1 MKEEDK
7 ILLHEIGV
15 TRNLSPSSLKVYRNA
30 MQNYTSYC
38 GRSFTELLAEAE
50 DEEEQGV
57 RWKHRRV
64 RTYLIGFRAYLLEK
78 YEYKETIR
86 RYFTI
91 VQTIYRHYE
100 IELQPLPRSSMN
112 TKKSP
117 QVMYDDLPTKDLIRK
132 ALTMSNQKLS
142 SILLLICSSG
152 MGRTEVANLTVQ
164 DFIDATGDYHNKT
177 DIHDVLTTL
186 SEKDYIIPT
195 WHLRRQ
201 KTNKHYL
208 TFSSNESTKQII
220 SYLQSSNRN
229 LKNDSSL
236 FDIQAQSISL
246 AFQSVNDA
254 LHLGRKGT
262 HRLFRPHM
270 LRKYHSSNLSQGE
283 NCLTESEIDFL
294 QGRTN
299 TKLHESYFLYDHEKL
314 KQKYCLKVA
323 DLCVTNDVSV
333 KEYSAL
339 KLEYDNLLENI
350 DSYVESAFEE
360 AMSKFY
366 EQFE

>member
-1 MKEEDK
+1 MKQEDRT
-7 ILLHEIGV
+7 LLQEIGV
-15 TRNLSPSSLKVYRNA
+15 TRNLSQSSLKVYENA

-38 GRSFTELLAEAE
+38 GRSFTELLSEAE
-50 DEEEQGV
+50 DEEEKGI
-57 RWKHRRV
+57 RWKHRKV

-91 VQTIYRHYE
+91 VQTIYRHFE
-100 IELQPLPRSSMN
+100 IELQPLPRISTN
-112 TKKSP
+112 TKKTT
-117 QVMYDDLPTKDLIRK
+117 QIMFDDLPSKDLIRK
-132 ALTMSNQKLS
+132 ALQMSNQKLS
-142 SILLLICSSG
+142 AITLLICSSG
-152 MGRTEVANLTVQ
+152 IGRTEVANLTVQ
-164 DFIDATGDYHNKT
+164 DFIDATRDYHNKT

-186 SEKDYIIPT
+186 SAKDYIIPT

-236 FDIQAQSISL
+236 FDIQTQSISL
-246 AFQSVNDA
+246 AFQRLNDA
-254 LHLGRKGT
+254 LGVGRKGT

-270 LRKYHSSNLSQGE
+270 LRKYHSSTLMQGE
-283 NCLTESEIDFL
+283 NSLTESEIDFL

-339 KLEYDNLLENI
+339 KVEYDNLLENI